1 VNLGLGGKVA
11 LVTGASRGIGR
22 AVAAGLAEAGA
33 RLALCARGRTDLE
46 TAAAALRAR
55 GADVLAAVGDVSR
68 EDDMARLA
76 QAARD
81 RWGSVDVVVTNASGP
96 PPGGFADCDDAAW
109 RAATDLTLMS
119 VVRTARAAFPHLK
132 ASGQGRFISIL
143 STTVKEPRLGMLL
156 SNSLRSAAAGL
167 AKTLSREWGPHRITV
182 NNVCPGHVLTG
193 RLREVAA
200 YRAAH
205 GGPTPRE
212 VVGSIPLG
220 RFASPAEIADVV
232 VFLASAR
239 AAYLTG
245 ATIPVDGGA
254 TLSLT

>member
-1 VNLGLGGKVA
+1 MNLGLEGRVA
-11 LVTGASRGIGR
+11 VVTGASRGIGR
-22 AVAAGLAEAGA
+22 AVAAGLGAAGA
-33 RLALCARGRTDLE
+33 RLALCARGRDDLE
-46 TAAAALRAR
+46 RTAAALRAD
-55 GADVLAAVGDVSR
+55 GVDVLAQVADVSS
-68 EDDMARLA
+68 EEGVTSLA
-76 QAARD
+76 QAAKD
-81 RWGSVDVVVTNASGP
+81 RWGSLDVVVANAGGP
-96 PPGGFADCDDAAW
+96 PPGGFDECDDAAW

-119 VVRTARAAFPHLK
+119 VVRAARVTFPHLR

-143 STTVKEPRLGMLL
+143 STTVKEPRAGMLL

-167 AKTLSREWGPHRITV
+167 AKTLSHEWGPHRITV

-200 YRAAH
+200 YKAAR
-205 GGPTPRE
+205 GGLSARE
-212 VVGSIPLG
+212 VIGSIPLG